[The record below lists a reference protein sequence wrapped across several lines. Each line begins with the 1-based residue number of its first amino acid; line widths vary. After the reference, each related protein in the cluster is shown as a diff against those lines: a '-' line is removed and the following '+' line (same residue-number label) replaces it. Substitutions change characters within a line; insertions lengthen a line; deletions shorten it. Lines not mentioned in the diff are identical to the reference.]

1 MAGLLNFNA
10 RELTSY
16 LDAHNLHQTWINL
29 LATRIS
35 ALDRFGYIL
44 ESSEF
49 AGFEIL
55 PTDMLKDLTI
65 GEVGV
70 LYEFSVSYF
79 DSTSRKDKGQ
89 YFTPDDVAQFMVSKI
104 SHFPKGKWLDPCS
117 GVGNLSWHLIN
128 AQEHKEDFLAND
140 LILTDLDELSL
151 LIARTLFTV
160 DFQEKRPNLFNEI
173 KDNFQVFDFLSV
185 ADSSGQLTSDKSALS
200 SIPKH
205 DYVIVNPPYLAIS
218 PAKTEF
224 ETAKSRDLY
233 AYFLENIIKTSKG
246 FVSITPQ
253 SFTNAS
259 KFVQLRKLLL
269 RKYQNLVIY
278 NFDNVPANVFH
289 GIKFGSKNT
298 NTANSIRPSVII
310 AHDGPGERKITSL
323 IRWRSSER
331 KAMFDSVDKFLSDT
345 ELYDDYF
352 PKVNKVFEELF
363 RRSSKLKTVDSLI
376 SSNPTE
382 YILYVPSTPRY
393 FIPAL
398 KSPVS
403 RQSIKKIYFNNE
415 EDFNRAY
422 LIINSTFAYWWWRVR
437 DGGMTLSMETIK
449 SIPLVD
455 FSIDEDLVKE
465 LEESEKIN
473 KVFKKNAGED
483 QENVKHPKELLIK
496 INEQVI
502 PEYAEKL
509 IVTAENSELEQ
520 LKFLK

>member
-1 MAGLLNFNA
+1 MAGLLSFNSK
-10 RELTSY
+10 ELITY
-16 LDAHNLHQTWINL
+16 LDAHDLHQTWINL
-29 LATRIS
+29 LATHIQPLKKFS
-35 ALDRFGYIL
+35 YIL
-44 ESSEF
+44 ESDEF
-49 AGFEIL
+49 KGFEIL
-55 PTDMLKDLTI
+55 PKDMLKDLTI

-70 LYEFSVSYF
+70 LYEFSVSHL

-128 AQEHKEDFLAND
+128 VQEDKEDFLVNN

-160 DFQEKRPNLFNEI
+160 NFQDKRKNLFNEI
-173 KDNFQVFDFLSV
+173 KQNFQVFDFLSV
-185 ADSSGQLTSDKSALS
+185 ADSTGQLTTDKTDLQQ
-200 SIPKH
+200 IPAH

-218 PAKTEF
+218 PARTEF

-246 FVSITPQ
+246 FISITPQ
-253 SFTNAS
+253 SFTNAE
-259 KFVQLRKLLL
+259 KFTQLRKLLL
-269 RKYQNLVIY
+269 RKYENLVIY

-289 GIKFGSKNT
+289 GIKFGSKNS

-310 AHDGPGERKITSL
+310 AHDGPGKRRITSL

-331 KAMFDSVDKFLSDT
+331 KTMFDSVDQFLSET
-345 ELYDDYF
+345 ELFDEYF
-352 PKVNKVFEELF
+352 PKVNKVFEALF
-363 RRSSKLKTVDSLI
+363 KQCSRLKTVDSLI
-376 SSNPTE
+376 ASKKTDH
-382 YILYVPSTPRY
+382 ILYVPSTPRY

-398 KSPVS
+398 KTSVS
-403 RQSIKKIYFNNE
+403 RQSIKTLYFNNE
-415 EDFNRAY
+415 KDLNRAY
-422 LIINSTFAYWWWRVR
+422 LLINSTFAYWWWRVR

-449 SIPLVD
+449 SIPLLD
-455 FSIDEDLVKE
+455 FPLDDNLVKE
-465 LEESEKIN
+465 LEESEKAN
-473 KVFKKNAGED
+473 KVFKKNAGVE
-483 QENVKHPKELLIK
+483 QENVKHPKELVIK
-496 INEQVI
+496 INELVA
-502 PEYAEKL
+502 PAYAEKL